1 MDKNL
6 FDQLTESVEQAG
18 AIRRGEQQPSRA
30 FEFSAMDVKEIREST
45 GCTQEAFAQMIGA
58 STATIRSWEQGQRHP
73 TGTARVLLGM
83 FKADPA
89 AAQDLLHKAA
99 G

>member
-1 MDKNL
+1 MDNNM
-6 FDQLTESVEQAG
+6 FDQLIQSVEQAG
-18 AIRRGEQQPSRA
+18 AIRRDEQKPSRS

-45 GCTQEAFAQMIGA
+45 GYTQEAFAHLIGA
-58 STATIRSWEQGQRHP
+58 SPSAVRSWEQGQRHP

-83 FKADPA
+83 FKADPI
-89 AAQDLLHKAA
+89 AAQALLHKAA

>member
-1 MDKNL
+1 MDNNL
-6 FDQLTESVEQAG
+6 FDQLITSVEQAG
-18 AIRRGEQQPSRA
+18 ASRRGEMEPSRS

-45 GCTQEAFAQMIGA
+45 GRTQEAFAQMIGA
-58 STATIRSWEQGQRHP
+58 SLSTIRSWEQGKRHP

-83 FKADPA
+83 LKADPEA
-89 AAQDLLHKAA
+89 VEILLYKAA

>member
-1 MDKNL
+1 MDNNL
-6 FDQLTESVEQAG
+6 FNQLIESVEQAG
-18 AIRRGEQQPSRA
+18 SIRRDEQEPSRS

-45 GCTQEAFAQMIGA
+45 GRTQEAFAQMIGTSVSA
-58 STATIRSWEQGQRHP
+58 VRSWEQGQRYP

-83 FKADPA
+83 LKADPKT
-89 AAQDLLHKAA
+89 AQSLMHKAA